1 MTMPPTKPTATQVVT
16 ALSTGLA
23 TLSATDLPT
32 IRSIYLSGSY
42 LRGDWL
48 ESSSDLDVQILFR
61 DTLSPS
67 DLKRI
72 KSLAEAAGPF
82 ASQCPGGIDWST
94 QPNIPTT
101 LEEAHTVG
109 PFLYHSIF
117 LFDLKENLEVLW
129 GEDVKE
135 ILPQPPEP
143 RELSSQVLDYALSRL
158 TTLPDDL
165 EGRQRAA
172 WSAYKATLVAQLH
185 FGERTLSKWRILE
198 LFLKNVPAFP
208 LKHVGEYIIRSYLGA
223 SYPDHPPA
231 YRDVGYYSN
240 YVKQLRTLLP

>member
-1 MTMPPTKPTATQVVT
+1 MNAPPTKSSADQIVATF
-16 ALSTGLA
+16 SEGLA
-23 TLSATDLPT
+23 SLSAANLPT
-32 IRSIYLSGSY
+32 IRSVYLSGSY
-42 LRGDWL
+42 VRGDWL
-48 ESSSDLDVQILFR
+48 EASSDLDVQILFH
-61 DTLSPS
+61 DTPSPS
-67 DLKRI
+67 DLARI
-72 KSLAEAAGPF
+72 KSFAAAGSF
-82 ASQCPGGIDWST
+82 ASRCPGGIDWST

-101 LEEAHTVG
+101 LEEAHTIG

-129 GEDVKE
+129 GENVKE

-143 RELSSQVLDYALSRL
+143 EELSARVLDYSLSRL
-158 TTLPDDL
+158 TTLSDDT

-208 LKHVGEYIIRSYLGA
+208 LKHVGEHIIRGYLGA
-223 SYPDHPPA
+223 SYPDHPPTYQA
-231 YRDVGYYSN
+231 VNDYTN
-240 YVKQLRTLLP
+240 YLQQVRLLLS